1 VTPLVSDPR
10 LAPPTAAFG
19 LAESS
24 LEGLADPFAELVGAR
39 GREPVAGPLD
49 SALEQLLERDHRF
62 LLAPTD
68 GDWVAWFENAS
79 PPDPRPIAADLPERA
94 GCRTLTVYASPR
106 DRDDLA
112 SPLSIVGFTLQE
124 PGRAGLLDAVRVLL
138 VYDDE
143 PHPQTYGDPL
153 PFEDADPEDL
163 GLDIDWL
170 DRYLRALGV
179 RPLDAGFYFPS
190 GATGLTIE

>member
-1 VTPLVSDPR
+1 

-24 LEGLADPFAELVGAR
+24 IEGLADPFAELVGAR
-39 GREPVAGPLD
+39 GRERVAGPLD
-49 SALEQLLERDHRF
+49 AALAALLERDQRY

-68 GDWVAWFENAS
+68 SDWVAWFENAS
-79 PPDPRPIAADLPERA
+79 PPDPESLAADLPDRA
-94 GCRTLTVYASPR
+94 GCRTITVYARPR
-106 DRDDLA
+106 DADDPA
-112 SPLSIVGFTLQE
+112 SALSIVGFTLQE
-124 PGRAGLLDAVRVLL
+124 PGRAGLLDAVRALL

-179 RPLDAGFYFPS
+179 PALDPSSYFPS